1 MADNL
6 PVPFTDTYW
15 VVPGR
20 LMAGEYPGVHYPDYS
35 RKRVIALIRS
45 GIRTIIDLTQP
56 GDSDHPYAAL
66 LAEEAELY
74 GVEIRRMNFPVPDF
88 GTPPAGLMTRILNL
102 IEEEMACGHPVY
114 VHCLAGI
121 GRTGT
126 VVGCYLVNQ
135 GITGEEALAEIANLR
150 TNVSS
155 WWHRSP
161 ENQDQVDFIL
171 SWADSKA
178 SDKNYSQG

>member
-1 MADNL
+1 MDNFPL
-6 PVPFTDTYW
+6 PYGDSYW
-15 VVPGR
+15 VVPGK
-20 LMAGEYPGVHYPDYS
+20 LMAGEYPGAYNPENT

-45 GIRTIIDLTQP
+45 GIKSIIDLTQP
-56 GDSDHPYAAL
+56 GDSDQPYAEL

-74 GVEIRRMNFPVPDF
+74 GVEIKRWNFPIPDF
-88 GTPPAGLMTRILNL
+88 GTPPEGLITQVLNT
-102 IEEEMACGHPVY
+102 IEQELAQGNPVY

-135 GITGEEALAEIANLR
+135 GLTGEEAVLEIAELR
-150 TNVSS
+150 SKTSS

-161 ENQDQVDFIL
+161 ENQQQVDFIL
-171 SWADSKA
+171 NWQEG
-178 SDKNYSQG
+178 N

>member
-1 MADNL
+1 MADSPVL
-6 PVPFTDTYW
+6 PFSDTYW
-15 VVPGR
+15 VVPGK
-20 LMAGEYPGVHYPDYS
+20 LMAGEYPGVHNLEYS
-35 RKRVIALIRS
+35 RKRIIALIRS

-56 GDSDHPYAAL
+56 GDSDHPYAQHL
-66 LAEEAELY
+66 SQEAELH
-74 GVEIRRMNFPVPDF
+74 GVEIKRLNFPVPDF

-102 IEEEMACGHPVY
+102 IEDEIAEGKPIY

-135 GITGEEALAEIANLR
+135 GLTGEEALAEITNLR
-150 TNVSS
+150 ANTSS

-171 SWADSKA
+171 NWAVRKA
-178 SDKNYSQG
+178 SDKIYS